1 MQRTSSSRVTARIDI
16 PFFVLPLSAMEQGIA
31 VVAAIAA
38 AGLVMVAVAVLQM
51 LIRGRRG
58 RR

>member
-1 MQRTSSSRVTARIDI
+1 
-16 PFFVLPLSAMEQGIA
+16 MEQGIA

-38 AGLVMVAVAVLQM
+38 AVLVMVAIAVLQM
-51 LIRGRRG
+51 LIRSRRG